1 MNKKIVAGAIIV
13 ENGRIFIACRPEG
26 KTLAHQWEFPGGKQ
40 EPGETLP
47 DCLRRELKEE
57 LNINAVIG
65 EPFMVSTFEY
75 DFAVIE
81 LHTFFVTVEVP
92 DDIKSNEH
100 EKTAWVLPCEL
111 KNYTFAPADV
121 PVIEKLAALK
131 L

>member
-26 KTLAHQWEFPGGKQ
+26 KTLAHHWEFPGGKQ

-81 LHTFFVTVEVP
+81 LHTFLLP
-92 DDIKSNEH
+92 WKSR
-100 EKTAWVLPCEL
+100 KTSNPTNMR
-111 KNYTFAPADV
+111 KPPGFS
-121 PVIEKLAALK
+121 LAN
-131 L
+131 

>member
-1 MNKKIVAGAIIV
+1 MNKKIVAGAIII

-26 KTLAHQWEFPGGKQ
+26 KTLAHHWEFPGGKQ

-75 DFAVIE
+75 DFAVI
-81 LHTFFVTVEVP
+81 
-92 DDIKSNEH
+92 NAH